1 MLSEGDHLG
10 VSGWAQCNQ
19 RVLKRKERG
28 MSVAGDM
35 RTEAAVRV
43 MQPEAKACRQLV
55 EGGQGR
61 VGFPLG
67 ALSHAQSHLA
77 LCDPADCSQPG
88 TSVRGIFQARI
99 LEWVAMPSSRRSSR
113 LRDQTRFS

>member
-43 MQPEAKACRQLV
+43 MQPEAKKCWLPLQA
-55 EGGQGR
+55 GGCKER
-61 VGFPLG
+61 VIPWGLQKELG
-67 ALSHAQSHLA
+67 L
-77 LCDPADCSQPG
+77 
-88 TSVRGIFQARI
+88 
-99 LEWVAMPSSRRSSR
+99 
-113 LRDQTRFS
+113 FSP